1 MLSFVY
7 TTFQKMI
14 GVKEGQLYAVI
25 IFDEI
30 AFEYDEIAV
39 A

>member
-1 MLSFVY
+1 MLNFVY
-7 TTFQKMI
+7 ATFQKMI
-14 GVKEGQLYAVI
+14 CVKEGQLYAVI

>member
-1 MLSFVY
+1 MLNLFDV
-7 TTFQKMI
+7 TGQKMI
-14 GVKEGQLYAVI
+14 GVNEGQLYAVI